1 MEVVF
6 IPYKPN
12 RSTNK
17 AVLKRKSHPKFVSG
31 NFRKSRARKTLLSSD
46 AQDRLT
52 DLAKINRSLFYLQVA
67 ERIMGYSLFA
77 CVNVICFA
85 VVLLGHVSGY
95 SNSGK
100 LCLH

>member
-1 MEVVF
+1 MLE
-6 IPYKPN
+6 
-12 RSTNK
+12 
-17 AVLKRKSHPKFVSG
+17 RKSQIVKE
-31 NFRKSRARKTLLSSD
+31 NFRKSRARKILPSSD
-46 AQDRLT
+46 VQDRLT
-52 DLAKINRSLFYLQVA
+52 NLAKINRSLFYLQVA

-100 LCLH
+100 SCINACINQLETLISIL